1 MDEFVRNATIEDY
14 KRGYV
19 WECKKAEFICL
30 ICGEYIG
37 KNDDSVNI
45 HTANHGTPIERLLM
59 LDKKY
64 TGLTEIQ
71 KEFLDMVSNKYSDKE
86 MAMNLA
92 CADSTVRNMRFAL
105 RERARQARAFL
116 AVMELSEE
124 KMPKITN
131 PKLRVF
137 PVKEEKRKALL
148 PRFSDLF
155 EPDRE
160 YMEAEV
166 KKIIKTIYGDDSIIR
181 RYLVDYG
188 YLSRTNDGS
197 KYYKN
202 CEDNIMNNVNKKEI
216 INNYKQQEIEM
227 GIIQMYNTVNGYSYI
242 NICTNL
248 YKPFESIKFQ
258 LNLGRIK
265 IKKLQEDWAACGE
278 NVFEFK
284 VVEKLKPNMDS
295 TDKEKVD
302 DLKELLNIWIES
314 QGENLKLYKDIKNI
328 KNESEEME

>member
-1 MDEFVRNATIEDY
+1 MDDFIRNATIEDF

-19 WECKKAEFICL
+19 WDGKKAEFICL
-30 ICGEYIG
+30 VCGEYIG
-37 KNDDSVNI
+37 ENDVSI
-45 HTANHGTPIERLLM
+45 HTTNHGNAIERLLM

-71 KEFLDMVSNKYSDKE
+71 KEFLDMVSNKHSDKE
-86 MAMNLA
+86 IAMKLA
-92 CADSTVRNMRFAL
+92 CAESTVRNMRFAL

-116 AVMELSEE
+116 AVMELAEE
-124 KMPKITN
+124 KMPQITN

-148 PRFSDLF
+148 PRFADLF

-160 YMEAEV
+160 YTEAEV
-166 KKIIKTIYGDDSIIR
+166 KKIIKTIYEDDAIIR

-188 YLSRTNDGS
+188 YLSRNNDGS

-202 CEDNIMNNVNKKEI
+202 CEESLMKNINKKEI
-216 INNYKQQEIEM
+216 IKNYKQQEIEM
-227 GIIQMYNTVNGYSYI
+227 GIIQIHNTGNGYSYVD
-242 NICTNL
+242 ICANL

-258 LNLGRIK
+258 LNLGRFK
-265 IKKLQEDWAACGE
+265 IKKLQEDWAAYGE
-278 NVFEFK
+278 NAFEFK
-284 VVEKLKPNMDS
+284 VVEKLKPNEGS

-314 QGENLKLYKDIKNI
+314 QGENLQLYK
-328 KNESEEME
+328 

>member
-1 MDEFVRNATIEDY
+1 MDEFIRNATIEDF

-19 WECKKAEFICL
+19 WDGKKAEFICL
-30 ICGEYIG
+30 VCGEYIG
-37 KNDDSVNI
+37 ENEDSINI
-45 HTANHGTPIERLLM
+45 HTTNHGNPIERLLM

-86 MAMNLA
+86 IAMKLA
-92 CADSTVRNMRFAL
+92 CAESTVRNMRFAL

-116 AVMELSEE
+116 AVMELAEE

-148 PRFSDLF
+148 PRFADLF

-160 YMEAEV
+160 YTEAEV
-166 KKIIKTIYGDDSIIR
+166 KKIIKTIYEDDAIIR

-202 CEDNIMNNVNKKEI
+202 CEENIMRNINKKEI
-216 INNYKQQEIEM
+216 IKNYKQQEIEM
-227 GIIQMYNTVNGYSYI
+227 GIIQVYNTVNGYSYVD
-242 NICTNL
+242 ICTNL

-265 IKKLQEDWAACGE
+265 IKKLQEDWVAYGE
-278 NVFEFK
+278 NAFEFK
-284 VVEKLKPNMDS
+284 VVEKLKPNEGS

-302 DLKELLNIWIES
+302 DLKELLNMWIES
-314 QGENLKLYKDIKNI
+314 QGENLQLYK
-328 KNESEEME
+328 

>member
-1 MDEFVRNATIEDY
+1 MDDFIRNATIEDF
-14 KRGYV
+14 KRGYI
-19 WECKKAEFICL
+19 WDGKKAEFICL
-30 ICGEYIG
+30 VCGEYIG
-37 KNDDSVNI
+37 ESENDVNI
-45 HTANHGTPIERLLM
+45 HTTNHGNAIERLLM

-86 MAMNLA
+86 IAMKLT
-92 CADSTVRNMRFAL
+92 CAESTVRNMRFAL

-116 AVMELSEE
+116 AVMELAEE
-124 KMPKITN
+124 KMPQITN

-148 PRFSDLF
+148 PRFADLF

-160 YMEAEV
+160 YTEAEV
-166 KKIIKTIYGDDSIIR
+166 KKIIKTIYEDDAIIR
-181 RYLVDYG
+181 RYLVDYE

-202 CEDNIMNNVNKKEI
+202 CEEIVMKNINKKEI
-216 INNYKQQEIEM
+216 IKNYKQQEIEM
-227 GIIQMYNTVNGYSYI
+227 GIIQIHNTGNGYSYVD
-242 NICTNL
+242 ICTNL

-258 LNLGRIK
+258 LNLGRFK
-265 IKKLQEDWAACGE
+265 IKKLQEDWAADGE
-278 NVFEFK
+278 NAFEFK
-284 VVEKLKPNMDS
+284 VVEKLKPNEGS

-302 DLKELLNIWIES
+302 DLKELLNMWIES
-314 QGENLKLYKDIKNI
+314 QGENLQLYK
-328 KNESEEME
+328 